1 MDGVLNVNKPSGPT
15 SHDVVARIRHAAGV
29 KRVGHAGTL
38 DPLATGVLIV
48 CLGNATRIVEYLRDW
63 RKKYR
68 ATAVLGVETD
78 TEDATG
84 AVTRES
90 DASEVTR
97 EMIEEAKPRFV
108 GTIMQIPPM
117 VSAVHHEGRRLYDLA
132 REGKVV
138 EREPR
143 PVEVY
148 SLTLVGFEPGKNAS
162 FAFDVEC
169 SSGTYVRTL
178 CADIGRALG
187 CGAHMSSLVRT
198 AVGRFRVEDAVSLEA
213 AEQKAA
219 ENTLAELLH
228 SMDEVLDDMP
238 SVQLSSD
245 DAERIA
251 NGVVLSAERLSACG
265 GLPSPGAPLR
275 VQDPDGRLIAIG
287 ILRQADYGL
296 ELKPEKVFAQPDRSG
311 DR

>member
-1 MDGVLNVNKPSGPT
+1 MDGVLNVNKPCGPT
-15 SHDVVARIRHAAGV
+15 SHDVVALIRRVARV

-48 CLGNATRIVEYLRDW
+48 CLGSATRIIEYLGDW

-68 ATAVLGVETD
+68 ATAVLGIETD

-84 AVTRES
+84 QVTREADCS
-90 DASEVTR
+90 KVTR
-97 EMIEEAKPRFV
+97 EMIENVVPRFT
-108 GTIMQIPPM
+108 GEIMQIPPM

-148 SLTLVGFEPGKNAS
+148 SLDLVGFEPGKNAS
-162 FAFDVEC
+162 FTFDVEC

-178 CADIGRALG
+178 CSDIGRALG
-187 CGAHMSSLVRT
+187 CGAHMSALART
-198 AVGRFRVEDAVSLEA
+198 AVGRFRVEDAVSLEVI
-213 AEQKAA
+213 EQKAA
-219 ENTLAELLH
+219 EVALVELLH

-238 SVQLSSD
+238 SVEVSRD

-251 NGVVLSAERLSACG
+251 NGVVLPAERLSLSQA
-265 GLPSPGAPLR
+265 PGAPLR
-275 VQDPDGRLIAIG
+275 VHDPDGRLIAIG

-296 ELKPEKVFAQPDRSG
+296 ELKPEKVFAEPHRSG